1 MRLVTY
7 LDAGTPR
14 LALLADD
21 ELIDLGDS
29 DGTPADLLSCL
40 SKGLPMAALA
50 AARAPRGK
58 RRPFAGT
65 RLAPV
70 IPRPGKIVCL
80 GMNYRD
86 HAAEGGHPPPE
97 YPAIF
102 MRAATSLGADG
113 ATLAVPHN
121 SCQLDYEAE
130 LAVIIG
136 TRGHRIARTA
146 ALDHVFGYAVFNDIS
161 VRDFQKKSSQWTMGK
176 NFDGTGILGPTLVTA
191 DELPPG
197 AAGLAIT
204 SRLNGQTMQSSNTRE
219 MIFGVAEAIA
229 LISDVMTLEPGDIIA
244 MGTPAGVGFAQT
256 PPLWLTPGDEVTIEI
271 SGIGTQQIHI
281 SSPG

>member
-1 MRLVTY
+1 
-7 LDAGTPR
+7 
-14 LALLADD
+14 
-21 ELIDLGDS
+21 
-29 DGTPADLLSCL
+29 
-40 SKGLPMAALA
+40 
-50 AARAPRGK
+50 
-58 RRPFAGT
+58 
-65 RLAPV
+65 
-70 IPRPGKIVCL
+70 
-80 GMNYRD
+80 MNYRD

-191 DELPPG
+191 ERMCLRG
-197 AAGLAIT
+197 AAGPAIT

-256 PPLWLTPGDEVTIEI
+256 PPRWLTPGDEITIEI
-271 SGIGTQQIHI
+271 SGMARNRYTFRRPAERQRLDRPADWQTGRFGWQKAGVGNRTPIEASRTIW
-281 SSPG
+281 